1 MYVYG
6 TEFEFM
12 CSDKRAAGDTAR
24 RHKEEGRKTDCA
36 EEGRKTDCAFNI
48 LNLAFEDF
56 VAWVLLITK
65 RCVCGRREQIFV
77 NEYCTRE
84 FFYV

>member
-24 RHKEEGRKTDCA
+24 RHR

-56 VAWVLLITK
+56 VAWGLLITK